1 MSVKYVYVPESPVP
15 NIIPLAI
22 GLLALLV
29 IGGLA
34 AYFFWPDA
42 DQSSASLSANNTT
55 GSPQGSA
62 GIAANNAAGNPQ
74 SLAGFLAEDTATVY
88 VVDNSG
94 SIGQYVGFLANQ
106 VEKIGIEAQE
116 NSEAALILFGSQY
129 DEVLPLGSIEKDEW
143 GNASTRVGNFMG
155 GTYLFT
161 AAVQGLTLLEE
172 VDPGIHRKLV
182 LLTDGI
188 AHDEHLMPGLI
199 DSANRLGVSIDTIA
213 LGNNE
218 YSSTLQDLST
228 QTGGTF
234 SDWQEA
240 NQATN

>member
-42 DQSSASLSANNTT
+42 DQNL
-55 GSPQGSA
+55 A
-62 GIAANNAAGNPQ
+62 GIAANDAAGNPQ
-74 SLAGFLAEDTATVY
+74 SLAGFLADDTATVY
-88 VVDNSG
+88 VVDNSY
-94 SIGQYVGFLANQ
+94 SIGSYVGFLSSQ
-106 VEKIGIEAQE
+106 VEKIGMEAQE
-116 NSEAALILFGSQY
+116 NSEAALILFGSQHR
-129 DEVLPLGSIEKDEW
+129 EVLPLGSIEADEW
-143 GNASTRVGNFMG
+143 GRASTQVGNSMG
-155 GTYLFT
+155 DTYLFS
-161 AAVQGLTLLEE
+161 AAIQGLELLEG
-172 VDPGIHRKLV
+172 VDPGIHRRLV
-182 LLTDGI
+182 ILTDGV
-188 AHDEHLMPGLI
+188 AHDERLMPGLV

-213 LGNNE
+213 LGNNA

-234 SDWQEA
+234 NDWQTA
-240 NQATN
+240 NQAIN